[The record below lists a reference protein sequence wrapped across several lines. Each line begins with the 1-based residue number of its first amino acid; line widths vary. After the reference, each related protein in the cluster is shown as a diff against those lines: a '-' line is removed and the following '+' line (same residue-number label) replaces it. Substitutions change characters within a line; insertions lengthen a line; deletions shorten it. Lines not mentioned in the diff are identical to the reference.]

1 MIGPIKSAQRLLQLV
16 IRAARAS
23 GSAWMPERLAEISH
37 RALVWPGDELWRGG
51 GFRRS
56 GGGGCAFAG
65 GGPPPPTRNPRLCD
79 GVDPFFF
86 HGWYFFYFFSGWF
99 PIHWSF

>member
-37 RALVWPGDELWRGG
+37 RALVWPGDELWRAGFFRRLGG
-51 GFRRS
+51 GFDACR
-56 GGGGCAFAG
+56 GGA
-65 GGPPPPTRNPRLCD
+65 PPVRHEPYALGSSDSLFSQGWLLFR
-79 GVDPFFF
+79 FFV
-86 HGWYFFYFFSGWF
+86 GWA
-99 PIHWSF
+99 P